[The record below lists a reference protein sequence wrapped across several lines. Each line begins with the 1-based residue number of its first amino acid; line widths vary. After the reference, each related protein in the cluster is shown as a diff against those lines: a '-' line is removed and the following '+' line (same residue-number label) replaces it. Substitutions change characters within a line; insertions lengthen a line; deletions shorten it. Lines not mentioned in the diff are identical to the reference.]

1 MNAQQKKVRAIFESL
16 DSQLVERNEV
26 LRGFIVAV
34 LARKHLFAIGP
45 PGTAKSLVGEK
56 FCKSVTNANYF
67 EWLMGKFTKPED
79 IFGPVRVTKLKEDKY
94 ERNTT
99 HQLPEA
105 HIAFLDE
112 IWKASDSINASLL
125 RITDESR
132 RFYQSGQTY
141 QTPIHSVFAASNEL
155 PEDMGNAL
163 WDRFLLRYYVGDIV
177 DDANFKKMMQM
188 NGFKITETITL
199 EELEKAQAQVDKVT
213 IPEAILDTV
222 VELRSK
228 MKREGFEF
236 SPRRWNES
244 NKILQA
250 HAWFEGRNEVTS
262 DDLGMLAN
270 IFWNQPDEQRQV
282 RQIIF
287 SFCNPELEKALVILD
302 TVTEL
307 HGNALEADTTAAGAE
322 ANDKIKKLLKG
333 FPTVV
338 NNAKV
343 DEVRSKIDDL
353 QREVL
358 TTVLQMNL

>member
-1 MNAQQKKVRAIFESL
+1 M
-16 DSQLVERNEV
+16 
-26 LRGFIVAV
+26 
-34 LARKHLFAIGP
+34 
-45 PGTAKSLVGEK
+45 VGEK
-56 FCKSVTNANYF
+56 FCKSITDAHYF

-79 IFGPVRVTKLKEDKY
+79 IFGPVRVSKLKEDKY

-105 HIAFLDE
+105 HIVFLDE
-112 IWKASDSINASLL
+112 IWKASDSINDCLL

-155 PEDMGNAL
+155 PENTGNAL

-177 DDANFKKMMQM
+177 DDANFKRMMQM
-188 NGFKITETITL
+188 NGTKITETITL
-199 EELEKAQAQVDKVT
+199 GELERAQRQVDKVT
-213 IPEAILDTV
+213 IPDQIMDTI

-250 HAWFEGRNEVTS
+250 HAWFEGRTEVTT
-262 DDLGMLAN
+262 DDLEMLSN
-270 IFWNQPDEQRQV
+270 IFWNEPSDRREV

-287 SFCNPELEKALVILD
+287 SFCNPELEKALAILD

-307 HGNALEADTTAAGAE
+307 HGNAIEANTTAAGAE
-322 ANDKIKKLLKG
+322 ANDKIKKLLVR
-333 FPTVV
+333 FPTGDS
-338 NNAKV
+338 AKV
-343 DEVRSKIDDL
+343 DEIRGKIDDL
-353 QREVL
+353 QRDVL
-358 TTVLQMNL
+358 TTVLQMNI